1 MVRRA
6 ERDPKSSV
14 RRAMRAVA
22 DENRSFLQDITLS
35 LPYALYRDAAKLQE
49 FEAALYLV
57 LSDLYE
63 EVAEE
68 ERLRMCR
75 HWPKPLDEI
84 RASGIYAVLKDDVLR
99 VAAELASVE
108 DEDGKAWIRK
118 NRGLAR
124 KKIMRILQD
133 SSGRKGLLAATEIVD
148 RDMPKQPR
156 AGGGNTNI
164 VVFRESDA
172 ALMEKA
178 LSVTKKETKLIGPS
192 SGND

>member
-1 MVRRA
+1 
-6 ERDPKSSV
+6 
-14 RRAMRAVA
+14 MRAVA

-35 LPYALYRDAAKLQE
+35 LPYASYREVAKLQE
-49 FEAALYLV
+49 YESTLYLT

-63 EVAEE
+63 EVDDV
-68 ERLRMCR
+68 ERQRMCR
-75 HWPKPLDEI
+75 KYPKPLEEI
-84 RASGIYAVLKDDVLR
+84 RASPLYATLKDDVLR
-99 VAAELASVE
+99 VAAELSNVE
-108 DEDGKAWIRK
+108 DLDGKEWVRK
-118 NRGLAR
+118 NRALAR
-124 KKIMRILQD
+124 KKVVRILQE

-178 LSVTKKETKLIGPS
+178 LKVTQKEVKLIGPGS
-192 SGND
+192 E